1 MFICYLGSDVC
12 EGDWVGGFRFIR
24 WQVDH
29 PDGHFKHARDNLQ
42 RSNGRKGGWA
52 LKTFISVLYLCLTWT
67 ALIDVSKVSTLLSFA
82 SDKQTLHCIVTVA
95 GL

>member
-1 MFICYLGSDVC
+1 
-12 EGDWVGGFRFIR
+12 
-24 WQVDH
+24 
-29 PDGHFKHARDNLQ
+29 
-42 RSNGRKGGWA
+42 